1 MSIEILIMKTRRRI
15 EKKQTRRGGR
25 DSNSHTAQIMRS
37 SSLNSLSSRKVK
49 SSKYET
55 KQVTKHK
62 KSKYLKSSTKFFA
75 KELFRLN
82 KMSVNDPIQTDIFYE
97 MPKLDKRKG
106 GGSKTPPPKKSK
118 SSALPFAMEPPPP
131 LATEIPTAPPMM
143 DSCQP
148 LTSKEIPWLESLIS
162 TGHKCLIS
170 VGKDSCRF
178 TRSGPMSIS
187 FGKGGFNA
195 VFNNDNFDECVGD
208 NYILRVSIRPLVLSS
223 SDGSKY
229 YSNFLEETRL
239 GIIAAEHGIGPKIYK
254 IGIMVDI
261 NNNTQVHFYS
271 IIDRII
277 GYDASEM
284 IKTGKFKATDPTSFT
299 VSDVIVDPYALD
311 GTVSEAEHIANMN
324 IQTIDTVLELTIEKL
339 KIAGKECG
347 FLMMDNKPPNTMVTE
362 HPTIRDKPFV
372 YLIDYDPQFTL
383 LSDDP
388 IIRELYARINVVL
401 FLCNAHVYSKNEND
415 TNPKKKTPT
424 KQNSEKLRELVYDKL
439 KREYYNL
446 VGVFGFEHIRDYIQ
460 QLYFTVSG
468 FAHIT
473 HHYHY
478 TDSDLLRIH
487 YFALYKD
494 LPIEYVMDRMEGYW
508 EKYKFS
514 TPIYLFQTPISM
526 GLPILILKRIDKYIV
541 GKYSDIKVTFAKGSD
556 NMIPFY
562 ALKQLHFDKP
572 ESSLTAVESKQV
584 ASAIEQMKTIHD
596 LDYNDMQSKLIEI
609 YEKMLP
615 DDD

>member
-1 MSIEILIMKTRRRI
+1 MKTRRRI
-15 EKKQTRRGGR
+15 EKKQTRKGGR
-25 DSNSHTAQIMRS
+25 KSHSTTAQMMRRS
-37 SSLNSLSSRKVK
+37 SNFPSKNTK
-49 SSKYET
+49 SSKYAT
-55 KQVTKHK
+55 KRVIKHVTKTPGHI
-62 KSKYLKSSTKFFA
+62 KSSVKFFS
-75 KELFRLN
+75 KELFRL
-82 KMSVNDPIQTDIFYE
+82 KKVSGATDYFYE
-97 MPKLDKRKG
+97 MPKLYKRKG
-106 GGSKTPPPKKSK
+106 GGSKTPPPPPKKSK
-118 SSALPFAMEPPPP
+118 YSASSTLPFAMPPPPPPP

-239 GIIAAEHGIGPKIYK
+239 GIIASEHGIGPKIYK

-299 VSDVIVDPYALD
+299 VSDVIVDHYALD

-324 IQTIDTVLELTIEKL
+324 IQTIDTVMELTIEKL

-388 IIRELYARINVVL
+388 ITRELYARINVVL
-401 FLCNAHVYSKNEND
+401 FLCNAYVYSKNEHD
-415 TNPKKKTPT
+415 TNPT
-424 KQNSEKLRELVYDKL
+424 KQNSETLRKLVLKKL
-439 KREYYNL
+439 DREYYNL

-478 TDSDLLRIH
+478 TNSDLLRIH

-508 EKYKFS
+508 TKYAFS

-541 GKYSDIKVTFAKGSD
+541 GKYSDMKVTFAKGSD
-556 NMIPFY
+556 KMIPFY

-584 ASAIEQMKTIHD
+584 ASAIEQMKTIYD
-596 LDYNDMQSKLIEI
+596 LDYNDVQSKLIEI